1 MKNQEIRA
9 AVQNRFLRQRM
20 TVKWPADIGRVG
32 LLLKL
37 DGWEA
42 DVRLSRKADMFIARL
57 GVYISN
63 VGPV

>member
-20 TVKWPADIGRVG
+20 TVQWPAVIGRVG
-32 LLLKL
+32 LLLNL

-42 DVRLSRKADMFIARL
+42 DVRLSGKVVMFLARL